1 MVEPDPAAPEP
12 EAATTPARDQRPL
25 AAGAEDAQLIAS
37 FLDGQAEAVR
47 RVQGWV
53 EQALRSY
60 PLRSDVR
67 QDVVQEALLEIT
79 SLLKAGAFRGEA
91 RLKTYLWKVSNHVC
105 LNQLRAQSRHRWA
118 SLDRCES
125 PFTEPEGVD
134 HLARLEARDRLDR
147 VARLL
152 SPECRTIW
160 ELIAA
165 GLSYREMGARLGLPE
180 GALRVRAHRCRK
192 RALALWEELTR

>member
-1 MVEPDPAAPEP
+1 MLEPDPAAEP
-12 EAATTPARDQRPL
+12 EAAATAAREQRPS
-25 AAGAEDAQLIAS
+25 AAGDEDAQLIAS

-60 PLRSDVR
+60 PLRDDVR

-79 SLLKAGAFRGEA
+79 CLLKAGAFRGEA

-118 SLDRCES
+118 SLDHG
-125 PFTEPEGVD
+125 EGPPIDGDRVD

-152 SPECRTIW
+152 PAECRTIW

-165 GLSYREMGARLGLPE
+165 GLSYREMGERLGLPE
-180 GALRVRAHRCRK
+180 GALRVRAHRCLK